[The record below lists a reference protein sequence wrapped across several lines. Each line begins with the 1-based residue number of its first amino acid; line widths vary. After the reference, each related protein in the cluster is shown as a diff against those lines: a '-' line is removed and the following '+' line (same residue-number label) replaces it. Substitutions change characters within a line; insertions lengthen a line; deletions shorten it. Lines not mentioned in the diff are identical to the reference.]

1 MRWDG
6 GNVRGAMLE
15 ALFREATTEGVGRE
29 EYVSGLGFDAI
40 FRVHQKKK
48 KRQGDVCPPSPEY
61 CFALASPWT
70 KRA

>member
-6 GNVRGAMLE
+6 GNVREAMLE

-40 FRVHQKKK
+40 FRVHQK
-48 KRQGDVCPPSPEY
+48 Q
-61 CFALASPWT
+61 
-70 KRA
+70 